1 MAKAPTSG
9 NSANCRCIALDVVGH
24 LKHCEYTVKST
35 DSFEGLMRHG
45 GRTPLATS
53 MNPSR

>member
-1 MAKAPTSG
+1 VAKAPTSG